1 MISSCT
7 CADFTSVLHPGLK
20 LEYFRQHGWEE
31 EWVENAE
38 ALVREKYTT
47 CYEGKAG
54 PTAAADTADTADDD
68 GFVAFTNISVT
79 NRIGFRTSELQE
91 YLRKPVENVK
101 EPLKWWVA
109 NRHIYPNLHRMALDY
124 LSIPGREFIMLIL
137 IYY

>member
-20 LEYFRQHGWEE
+20 LEYFCQHGWEE

-54 PTAAADTADTADDD
+54 LTAAADTADTADDD
-68 GFVAFTNISVT
+68 DDNGFAAFTNISVT
-79 NRIGFRTSELQE
+79 NRIGFQTSKLQE
-91 YLRKPVENVK
+91 Y
-101 EPLKWWVA
+101 
-109 NRHIYPNLHRMALDY
+109 H
-124 LSIPGREFIMLIL
+124 
-137 IYY
+137 